1 MSVSITPTR
10 KPAFAVNTAI
20 LAVVFDLP
28 VPPLKECV
36 DMILA
41 NITIPDPVMKQFDYS
56 NEALDQVDNT
66 QVLSDA
72 FLCDRSNLAMRCR
85 F

>member
-1 MSVSITPTR
+1 M
-10 KPAFAVNTAI
+10 F
-20 LAVVFDLP
+20 AVVFDLP

-41 NITIPDPVMKQFDYS
+41 NIKIPNPVTKQFDYS
-56 NEALDQVDNT
+56 NEARDRVDDT
-66 QVLSDA
+66 HVLSDA
-72 FLCDRSNLAMRCR
+72 FLCDRSNFAMRCR

>member
-1 MSVSITPTR
+1 M
-10 KPAFAVNTAI
+10 
-20 LAVVFDLP
+20 LAVVLDLP

-41 NITIPDPVMKQFDYS
+41 NIAIPNSVMRQLAYS
-56 NEALDQVDNT
+56 NEARVHVDNT
-66 QVLSDA
+66 HVLSEA

>member
-1 MSVSITPTR
+1 
-10 KPAFAVNTAI
+10 

-41 NITIPDPVMKQFDYS
+41 NISIPDPVMKLF
-56 NEALDQVDNT
+56 
-66 QVLSDA
+66 
-72 FLCDRSNLAMRCR
+72 
-85 F
+85 

>member
-1 MSVSITPTR
+1 MTPTR
-10 KPAFAVNTAI
+10 KPAFAVNTAM

-41 NITIPDPVMKQFDYS
+41 NIAIPNPVM
-56 NEALDQVDNT
+56 
-66 QVLSDA
+66 
-72 FLCDRSNLAMRCR
+72 R
-85 F
+85 